1 MDALSRASRANDCRH
16 GGADDGCGTRNGG
29 SGSGTHEGL
38 AAASVS
44 VYAGLRELVRELS
57 VQFTPGEVLAILGRN
72 GSGKTLTLHT
82 LAGLRESTAGAVLL
96 DGAPIRELKRR
107 AVALRLGL
115 LPQDLEDGFVTTAI
129 EQVLIGRHPHLA
141 LWQWESAEDE
151 RLARQALAAVDMGD
165 LAARRTDTLSGGEQ
179 RRVAVAALLAQQP
192 MIFLLDEPTNHLDP
206 HHQLAVLALFRE
218 LANSGRT
225 VITTLH
231 DPTLAARFADRV
243 LLLFGDGRWVLGPVA
258 TTLTAAALSE
268 LYLAPMI
275 ELDADGR
282 RIFVSA

>member
-1 MDALSRASRANDCRH
+1 VDALSGEGRAKDGRH
-16 GGADDGCGTRNGG
+16 SADGDGGARESRGG
-29 SGSGTHEGL
+29 SVGREGL
-38 AAASVS
+38 AAVSMS
-44 VYAGLRELVRELS
+44 VYAGQRELVRELS
-57 VQFTPGEVLAILGRN
+57 VQFTPGEVLAVLGRN

-82 LAGLRESTAGAVLL
+82 LAGLRASAAGEVLL
-96 DGAPIRELKRR
+96 DGAAIRELKRR

-129 EQVLIGRHPHLA
+129 EQVLIARHPHLA
-141 LWQWESAEDE
+141 LWQWESADDE
-151 RLARQALAAVDMGD
+151 RLAREALAAVDMGAF
-165 LAARRTDTLSGGEQ
+165 AARSTDTLSGGEQ

-192 MIFLLDEPTNHLDP
+192 AIFLLDEPTNHLDP
-206 HHQLAVLALFRE
+206 HHQLGVLALFRE

-275 ELDADGR
+275 ELGGDGR
-282 RIFVSA
+282 RVFVSA